1 MTPEIDT
8 LKNKKSASPVEDPV
22 PIKAVHHVEL
32 WVGNAKQATY
42 YYRNA
47 FGFSQLAYSGL
58 ETGNR
63 DYASYV
69 LSQGNIRL
77 VLSTPLNSGN
87 GMTSHLMTHGDGVR
101 DVAFH
106 VDDVDAC
113 FAVMI

>member
-1 MTPEIDT
+1 MTSEMDT
-8 LKNKKSASPVEDPV
+8 LENKKSAPPVEDPV

-42 YYRNA
+42 YYCNA

-58 ETGNR
+58 ETSNR

-77 VLSTPLNSGN
+77 VL
-87 GMTSHLMTHGDGVR
+87 
-101 DVAFH
+101 
-106 VDDVDAC
+106 
-113 FAVMI
+113 

>member
-32 WVGNAKQATY
+32 WVGNAKQAAY

-69 LSQGNIRL
+69 LSQGNIRF

-87 GMTSHLMTHGDGVR
+87 GMTLSLIH
-101 DVAFH
+101 
-106 VDDVDAC
+106 
-113 FAVMI
+113 I